1 MEGVPVLFCDEPW
14 YCVCDPPSIIV
25 AKLPFMV
32 DAEHLYRAVERGG
45 KTVKPYQ
52 APSLKKAPGIV
63 LHAPLKF

>member
-32 DAEHLYRAVERGG
+32 DAENLYRFVGTDLWLG
-45 KTVKPYQ
+45 KMSVVYIFSKDGN
-52 APSLKKAPGIV
+52 SG
-63 LHAPLKF
+63 H